1 MPDPIARYGTLVPHW
16 KYGIVAIWA
25 LQLQWLAYDVVLPRF
40 LSYNLAWLSKAYVM
54 CQKLLV
60 GRVSF
65 SVKIWHILTG
75 NGTSYKSWTM
85 AVI

>member
-40 LSYNLAWLSKAYVM
+40 LSYNLA
-54 CQKLLV
+54 
-60 GRVSF
+60 
-65 SVKIWHILTG
+65 
-75 NGTSYKSWTM
+75 
-85 AVI
+85 